1 MRQVV
6 LRCCRRTSSAGV
18 AQTPAVLHIA
28 ASQIAEVAGLN
39 RYVKKSEAEEHFLQ
53 RNKHLA
59 ERLGR
64 QVAPRFRT
72 RVEAAVHAL
81 PAPVLAAVAESQ
93 QLEATAPAATVSAA
107 LQQSVVA
114 PSVAQERESD
124 SHEEVQRLT
133 SASPVLGAVAAEL
146 ITDVRLQRGA
156 ALEAGAL
163 DSLSQPV
170 RERNAVLHSKVWF
183 AHAGYDVVVR
193 GKVDGISADGRI
205 VETKNRSRR
214 LFGLIPQ
221 YEKVQLCAYM
231 WLLEGQCT
239 SGAEQQPP
247 VAVDT
252 SRCTHVENC
261 DGLAL
266 EKEFHFDPEL
276 WATCEEQA
284 KAFVD
289 ELLAGGDAVGV
300 RKRPTPELIGDS
312 ASVALPNSPSKQEAY
327 RLFMNHG
334 LSVEAVATE
343 KAIQPGT
350 VVGYLLD
357 AQASGLPVELQRLP
371 ELSESCVEAV
381 RAASAAVAEQGG
393 DPLSINEI
401 RARLAH
407 GAAAG
412 APTTP
417 TYTDVRLFLARGG
430 RSA

>member
-6 LRCCRRTSSAGV
+6 LRCCRRTSSAAGV

-53 RNKHLA
+53 RNKQLA

-93 QLEATAPAATVSAA
+93 QLEATAPAAAVSAV

-124 SHEEVQRLT
+124 SHEELQRLT
-133 SASPVLGAVAAEL
+133 SASPVLGAVTAEL

-170 RERNAVLHSKVWF
+170 RERNTVLHSKLWF

-247 VAVDT
+247 VAIDT

-284 KAFVD
+284 KAFID

-300 RKRPTPELIGDS
+300 RKRPTPALVGDS
-312 ASVALPNSPSKQEAY
+312 ASVALPTSPSKQEAY

-407 GAAAG
+407 FAG
-412 APTTP
+412 APTAP